1 MVAYSYNI
9 YATIAPVPF
18 GVSCQDGKYITQS
31 SQLGKIIGY
40 YFSSVAHLEG
50 FIAMKPSQ

>member
-40 YFSSVAHLEG
+40 YFSSVAHIEG